1 MSKNFFTPRMV
12 LIYLAILTAA
22 FMRLIPHWPNF
33 TPVAAIAL
41 FSGAFISRKSL
52 ALVVPFAALFISDL
66 FLGFHSTM
74 IAVYAAF
81 GITVLT
87 GFWLRNRVKAGNVVL
102 ASVFSSV
109 VFFLITNFG
118 SWMSGMMPYPM
129 DFSGLM
135 MAYTAGIPFF
145 NNGLL
150 GDLFYSTV
158 LFGGFYLVGLR
169 FPSLAKVKA

>member
-1 MSKNFFTPRMV
+1 MNNKFFSPRMM
-12 LIYLAILTAA
+12 LIITAILAAA
-22 FMRLIPHWPNF
+22 FMRLVPHWPNF

-41 FSGAFISRKSL
+41 FSGANISRKSM
-52 ALVVPFAALFISDL
+52 AFMIPFAAMFISDL

-87 GFWLRNRVKAGNVVL
+87 GMWLSNRMKTGNVAL

-109 VFFLITNFG
+109 VFFIITNFG
-118 SWMSGMMPYPM
+118 SWLSGMMPYSK
-129 DFSGLM
+129 DFSGLIQ
-135 MAYTAGIPFF
+135 AYAAGVPFF

-150 GDLFYSTV
+150 GDLFYNTI
-158 LFGGFYLVGLR
+158 LFGGFFLIGLR
-169 FPSLAKVKA
+169 FPKLIKA

>member
-1 MSKNFFTPRMV
+1 MSKNFFSPRMV
-12 LIYLAILTAA
+12 LIFVAILAAA

-33 TPVAAIAL
+33 TPIAAVAL
-41 FSGAFISRKSL
+41 FSGAYIGKKHL
-52 ALVVPFAALFISDL
+52 ALLVPFAALFVSDL
-66 FLGFHSTM
+66 FLGLHSTM

-81 GITVLT
+81 GITVIT
-87 GFWLRNRVKAGNVVL
+87 GFWLRNRVKAGNIAL

-109 VFFLITNFG
+109 IFFLITNFG

-129 DFSGLM
+129 NFSGLM
-135 MAYTAGIPFF
+135 MAYAAGIPFF

-158 LFGGFYLVGLR
+158 LFGSFYLVGLR
-169 FPSLAKVKA
+169 FPKLVKA

>member
-1 MSKNFFTPRMV
+1 MNKNFFNPRMV
-12 LIYLAILTAA
+12 LIFVAILTAA

-52 ALVVPFAALFISDL
+52 AMLIPFAALLISDL

-81 GITVLT
+81 VITVLT
-87 GFWLRNRVKAGNVVL
+87 GFWLRNRVKAGNVAL

-129 DFSGLM
+129 DLSGLM
-135 MAYTAGIPFF
+135 MAYAAGIPFF

-158 LFGGFYLVGLR
+158 LFGGFYLVGVR
-169 FPSLAKVKA
+169 FPSMVKA